1 MKKQILIKGKLNEVS
16 HKIINARSKARNKYG
31 WIMDVYLLEKL

>member
-1 MKKQILIKGKLNEVS
+1 MKKQILIKGKLNEVGL
-16 HKIINARSKARNKYG
+16 KIINERSKARNKYG